1 MLHHPHARAR
11 PSRFQTDPAATPLH
25 FQLGEQRRAPVD
37 QLRAR
42 MIGDG
47 STPTIF
53 CFSTCLDSIRTIPVL
68 QHDPNRAEDL
78 DTNSEDHAADDMQR

>member
-1 MLHHPHARAR
+1 M
-11 PSRFQTDPAATPLH
+11 
-25 FQLGEQRRAPVD
+25 RAPVD